1 MILDISRTIFR
12 WYISMVKYFCPSQ
25 IIGDN
30 DRIANSPLLSDD
42 NGKLLIKIDESEEI
56 DETYQLISIKG
67 MNERDINEMIDNT
80 DNEIYNEKYKKN
92 YKHFLQNSQTNNSPI
107 KKSYSTSLPVH
118 YCGWCFG
125 SIDSPSHFYMD
136 RVYCNPNC
144 RNYQIIKDDR
154 MSIKKRHTAA
164 SFSN

>member
-12 WYISMVKYFCPSQ
+12 WYVSIVKYFCPSQ

-30 DRIANSPLLSDD
+30 DIIANSPLLSEY
-42 NGKLLIKIDESEEI
+42 NVKT
-56 DETYQLISIKG
+56 DETYDMYVDEIDDTYVYEKEDKVG
-67 MNERDINEMIDNT
+67 EKYNEK
-80 DNEIYNEKYKKN
+80 YNEKYKIN
-92 YKHFLQNSQTNNSPI
+92 YEQFLQGSHRKQLPI
-107 KKSYSTSLPVH
+107 KKSYSNPISLH

-136 RVYCNPNC
+136 RVYCNHNC

-154 MSIKKRHTAA
+154 MFIKKRHTAA